1 MKKTLSL
8 VLAAVMMLAMVV
20 TTSAHDGVTTA
31 VYGAPEAID
40 GIKDA
45 GWDGAESILAI
56 DVSTTDLGEEN
67 SYTEVWSMWDGTY
80 LYFFASVKDITPDG
94 EVKDSLWDQDAI
106 GFMVNYDYSTV
117 NTGDTETSYRELG
130 EDSYAGY
137 VNVAPTFD
145 NPEYHSREANTIMDL
160 DRYYDQ
166 VKSYVIQTEEG
177 WDIEIRMPLSVYKEF
192 VEGDK
197 IGYEI
202 CVNMGIGLGTRSG
215 QMCWM
220 YADGA
225 EGANSWTCPN
235 NFGTLILGAAAAKAD
250 APAEDVEAPAE
261 DVEAPAEDVEAPAED
276 VETPAAPVVT
286 APQTFDVAVIAAVAS
301 VLSLAGFA
309 ISKKH

>member
-20 TTSAHDGVTTA
+20 TASAHDGVTTA
-31 VYGAPEAID
+31 VKGAPEAID

-67 SYTEVWSMWDGTY
+67 SYTEVWSMWDGDY

-94 EVKDSLWDQDAI
+94 EVKDSLWDQDAV

-130 EDSYAGY
+130 EDSSAGY

-145 NPEYHSREANTIMDL
+145 DPTHHSREANTIMDL
-160 DRYYDQ
+160 DRYADQ
-166 VKSYVIQTEEG
+166 VKSYVVQTEVG
-177 WDIEIRMPLSVYKEF
+177 YDIEIRMPLSVYKAF
-192 VEGDK
+192 AEGDK

-215 QMCWM
+215 QMCWKF
-220 YADGA
+220 ADGA
-225 EGANSWTCPN
+225 NGANSWTCPN
-235 NFGTLILGAAAAKAD
+235 DFGTLILGAAPAVEAPAET
-250 APAEDVEAPAE
+250 PAEDVEAPAE
-261 DVEAPAEDVEAPAED
+261 DVEAPAEDVVAD
-276 VETPAAPVVT
+276 APVV

>member
-20 TTSAHDGVTTA
+20 TASAHDGVTTA
-31 VYGAPEAID
+31 VKGAPEAID

-45 GWDGAESILAI
+45 GWDGAESILCI

-67 SYTEVWSMWDGTY
+67 SYTEVWSMWDGDY

-117 NTGDTETSYRELG
+117 NTGDTETSYRDLG

-137 VNVAPTFD
+137 TNVAPTFD
-145 NPEYHSREANTIMDL
+145 DPTHHSREASTIMDL

-166 VKSYVIQTEEG
+166 IKSYVVQT
-177 WDIEIRMPLSVYKEF
+177 F

-215 QMCWM
+215 QMCWKF
-220 YADGA
+220 ADGA
-225 EGANSWTCPN
+225 NGANSWTCPN
-235 NFGTLILGAAAAKAD
+235 DFGTLILGAAPAVEAPAETPAED
-250 APAEDVEAPAE
+250 VVAPAEDVEAPAE
-261 DVEAPAEDVEAPAED
+261 DVVVND
-276 VETPAAPVVT
+276 APVV